1 MSYRSIKR
9 VLGET
14 SLERKIRV
22 LFGVILLALIAGA
35 FLWVNRI
42 TEELIRE
49 NTRAKAHS
57 LIETHLLRIHF
68 EKVHITR
75 EIDPNDPVQDAAEQM
90 YRQAIAVLTR
100 FRDYRVDVLAMND
113 HFLRGQIRPLLIAEG
128 QEREV
133 LTGLDTLVRARQFR
147 WDDARQRGER
157 IDEPLGPQQYSAAE
171 KRAFPDRFLADNW
184 YAYYEPIEFKP
195 ICLNCHVAVRN
206 PDATGLATALADM
219 DLLGDPDRE
228 PEVAEDETANEL
240 REIPTFFL
248 KVYLPYRAAKEA
260 INRSRA
266 ILLAVAIITAFL
278 SMLAL
283 YLIVRYVIVKP
294 LKHLRD
300 VADQVSRGEMDVRSD
315 LATGDEFEELSRSFN
330 RMLRHLLDTQ
340 AQLQELNRS
349 LDRKV
354 DEQAQLNL
362 QLHEM
367 NQIKS
372 DFLANMSHE
381 LRTPLHAIIGF
392 SELLEAASNLME
404 KDRRYAANI
413 RKSGRLLLD
422 LITDIL
428 NLAKLEAG
436 EMDIQAHTFNIHQLI
451 QEQCELMRHLADKK
465 NIQLQM
471 EAPVDLPDMWQ
482 DSGKIRQI
490 VTNLLSNAIKFTPEG
505 GRIRVS
511 LERDNQPQLILKVA
525 DTGVGIPESDQAIIF
540 EKFRQGPSALGDNQL
555 TREIAGTGLGLSIVR
570 ELCHLLGGTIDLSSE
585 VGKGSTFTVKLPWNA
600 ERSNALRSTLQ
611 SEIDDLI
618 KPQRVDFTRTLQTP
632 SLPMDAGSPEPDQAN
647 PVAET

>member
-14 SLERKIRV
+14 SLERKIRI
-22 LFGVILLALIAGA
+22 LFGVILLGLIAGA

-100 FRDYRVDVLAMND
+100 FRDYRVEVLAAND
-113 HFLRGQIRPLLIAEG
+113 QYLRGQIRPLVMDDG
-128 QEREV
+128 QERDV
-133 LTGLDTLVRARQFR
+133 LAGLDALVRGRQFR
-147 WDDARQRGER
+147 WDDARRRGER
-157 IDEPLGPQQYSAAE
+157 VEEPLVPQQYSAAE

-206 PDATGLATALADM
+206 AEASGLAEDLAS
-219 DLLGDPDRE
+219 GE
-228 PEVAEDETANEL
+228 WEAAASGSEDDTDDAAARTL

-266 ILLAVAIITAFL
+266 ILMAVAIITAFL

-300 VADQVSRGEMDVRSD
+300 VADEVSHGRMDVRSD

-340 AQLQELNRS
+340 MQLQELNLS

-362 QLHEM
+362 KLHEM

-392 SELLEAASNLME
+392 SELLEAAPNLME
-404 KDRRYAANI
+404 KDQRYAANI
-413 RKSGRLLLD
+413 RKSGRLLLA

-436 EMDIQAHTFNIHQLI
+436 EITIQAETFSVHQLV
-451 QEQCELMRHLADKK
+451 QEQCELMRQLAERK
-465 NIQLQM
+465 NIQLQVD
-471 EAPVDLPDMWQ
+471 APSDLPDMWQ
-482 DSGKIRQI
+482 DGGKLRQI
-490 VTNLLSNAIKFTPEG
+490 ITNLLSNAIKFTPEG

-511 LERDNQPQLILKVA
+511 VERDNRPQFILKVA
-525 DTGVGIPESDQAIIF
+525 DNGVGIPESDQAIIF

-555 TREIAGTGLGLSIVR
+555 TREIGGTGLGLSIVR
-570 ELCHLLGGTIDLSSE
+570 ELCHLLGGTIEVWSE
-585 VGKGSTFTVKLPWNA
+585 VGKGSTFTVQLPWNA
-600 ERSNALRSTLQ
+600 ERSSTLK
-611 SEIDDLI
+611 SPISTAIDDML
-618 KPQRVDFTRTLQTP
+618 KPQRVDFTRTMQTP
-632 SLPMDAGSPEPDQAN
+632 SLPVDAN
-647 PVAET
+647 PVESDAVNPAVES